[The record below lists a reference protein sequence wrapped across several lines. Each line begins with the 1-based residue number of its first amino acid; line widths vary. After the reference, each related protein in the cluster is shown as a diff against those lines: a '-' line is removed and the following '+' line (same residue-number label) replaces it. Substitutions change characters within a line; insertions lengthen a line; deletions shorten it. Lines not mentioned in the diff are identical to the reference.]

1 VPDPEPRS
9 LPAPLRAFASR
20 DFRLFFS
27 GQLVSLVGTWMQSVA
42 QSWLVLE
49 LTNSPFLLGLVGT
62 LQFAP
67 VLVFSFFAGAMA
79 DRLPKRRLIIITQS
93 VMGVQALLL
102 AALVHRGHVQFWH
115 VAIMAGIY
123 GLANTVDMPTR
134 QAFVAEMVGKESLR
148 SAIALNS
155 AMFNA
160 ARVVGPALAGLVI
173 ARWGTAV
180 AFFFNGLSFVAV
192 IAALTVL
199 HTAGLPRPRSG
210 RSMRSEIGEGVAY
223 ALRTP
228 RITLVMALVLCVS
241 AFFFNYNTLVPLLAR
256 DILHQDAHG
265 FGLLMTAVGAGA
277 VAGAVALASLG
288 TERPPVVLLI
298 VSALVL
304 GAASMAMAGV
314 GRFGVAMALLV
325 VMGFCGMLFMTGAN
339 TTVQLAVPDELR
351 GRVMSLHTLMFAGMT
366 PFGAFLV
373 GSITQA
379 LGARAGFLITG
390 AGGLVSILAVTAW
403 WQWRRRTRYNET
415 HA

>member
-1 VPDPEPRS
+1 VGDPPTR
-9 LPAPLRAFASR
+9 LPGPLRAFAHR
-20 DFRLFFS
+20 DFRLFWS
-27 GQLVSLVGTWMQSVA
+27 GQLVSLIGTWMQSVA

-67 VLVFSFFAGAMA
+67 VLFFSFFAGALA
-79 DRLPKRRLIIITQS
+79 DRLPKRRLIITTQS
-93 VMGVQALLL
+93 VMCVQAMLL

-115 VAIMAGIY
+115 VAVMATVY

-155 AMFNA
+155 AMFNG

-173 ARWGTAV
+173 ARWGTAL
-180 AFFFNGLSFVAV
+180 AFFFNGLSFLAV
-192 IAALTVL
+192 IAALTAL
-199 HTAGLPRPRSG
+199 RTEGRPRPRSG
-210 RSMRSEIGEGVAY
+210 RSLREEIGEGVAY

-228 RITLVMALVLCVS
+228 RIALVLSLVLCVS

-256 DILHQDAHG
+256 DVLHVDAHG
-265 FGLLMTAVGAGA
+265 FGLLMTAVGLGA

-288 TERPPVVLLI
+288 TERPPVVILI
-298 VSALVL
+298 
-304 GAASMAMAGV
+304 GAAVALGVATMSVAGV
-314 GRFGVAMALLV
+314 SRFGLAMALLA

-339 TTVQLAVPDELR
+339 TTVQLTVPDELR
-351 GRVMSLHTLMFAGMT
+351 GRVMALHTLMFAGMT

-373 GSITQA
+373 GSVTQA
-379 LGARAGFLITG
+379 LGARAGFLVTG
-390 AGGLVSILAVTAW
+390 AGGLTAVLAVSGW
-403 WQWRRRTRYNET
+403 WRLRRRRSP
-415 HA
+415 

>member
-1 VPDPEPRS
+1 MTDSR
-9 LPAPLRAFASR
+9 LPGALRAFAHR

-27 GQLVSLVGTWMQSVA
+27 GQLVSLIGTWMQSVA

-67 VLVFSFFAGAMA
+67 VLFLSFFAGAMA
-79 DRLPKRRLIIITQS
+79 DRLPKRRLIILTQS
-93 VMGVQALLL
+93 VMCVQALLL

-115 VAIMAGIY
+115 VAIMAGVY

-134 QAFVAEMVGKESLR
+134 QAYVAEMVGKESLR

-155 AMFNA
+155 AMFNS

-180 AFFFNGLSFVAV
+180 AFFFNGLSFIAV
-192 IAALTVL
+192 IAALMLLRTE
-199 HTAGLPRPRSG
+199 GLPRPRSG
-210 RSMRSEIGEGVAY
+210 RSMGSEIAEGVAY

-228 RITLVMALVLCVS
+228 RIALVLSLVLCVS

-256 DILHQDAHG
+256 DVLHQDAHG
-265 FGLLMTAVGAGA
+265 FGLLMTAVGLGA

-288 TERPPVVLLI
+288 TERPPAILLI

-304 GAASMAMAGV
+304 GAAMMAMSAV
-314 GRFGVAMALLV
+314 GRFCPAMALLA

-339 TTVQLAVPDELR
+339 TTVQLTVPDELR

-373 GSITQA
+373 GSVTQA
-379 LGARAGFLITG
+379 LGVRAGFLVTG
-390 AGGLVSILAVTAW
+390 AGGLVAILAVSTLW
-403 WQWRRRTRYNET
+403 RLRRRTG
-415 HA
+415 